1 MSRAVEASR
10 GRAIEAHRS
19 RAVLALVRVAGAMVL
34 LGMVL
39 GAVLVW
45 WLSGVDDRQM
55 AEVWLR
61 QQINRHL
68 NPVAIFQAQQ
78 QAGFVVTGETAEHL
92 AAMKMLTRAGLA
104 GSVLA
109 ALLATGVTLL
119 VRRQWINAAHKASLD
134 QVKRGNRIAT
144 AQELA
149 SLLALATK
157 HGSPIMLGG
166 VPVPPG
172 DEARHM
178 LLAGK
183 SGSGKTTALRA
194 LVRQIDRR
202 GEHALIFDAD
212 GSYVRFF
219 YRAERGDIILNPW
232 DARSARWNPLADV
245 RDIADARRIAAVLI
259 PKPAG
264 LTEGAIWYEQA
275 RAVLAQV
282 MVHLVQQGR
291 AGLDDLAAMLT
302 GASVDELRAVVA
314 GTPAARAFE
323 PGAEKATASVVFM
336 LTGAANI
343 VATLASVDPSAP
355 AFSFDRFYREL
366 DRHDGPAPMIFLA
379 APRRVREAA
388 APIVAAWV
396 DAAASAILQRPLD
409 TAPKAWLFLDELA
422 SLPPIQ
428 SLLVLLPEGRK
439 YHACVVLAFQ
449 SVAQLRQTYTDHGAE
464 IITGQTA
471 TQLLMAVGDTA
482 TAKWGVD
489 LLGTVE
495 VENQR
500 PTETLGSDQDGRGS
514 LATTRER
521 KSLVIDAEL
530 MNLAIGQAYLRV
542 SGQPLALVAID
553 PPQDMPTI
561 APDEVPVAP
570 VIGHAATPPASA
582 PASRIEDR
590 DDWLTGGPF

>member
-10 GRAIEAHRS
+10 GRTIEAHRG
-19 RAVLALVRVAGAMVL
+19 RAVLALVRVAGAMAL
-34 LGMVL
+34 LGMAL
-39 GAVLVW
+39 GTALVW
-45 WLSGVDDRQM
+45 WLSGSDDRLLT
-55 AEVWLR
+55 EVWLR
-61 QQINRHL
+61 QQISRHL

-78 QAGFVVTGETAEHL
+78 QAGLLVAGETAEHL

-109 ALLATGVTLL
+109 VLLATGVTLL
-119 VRRQWINAAHKASLD
+119 VRRQWINAAHKTSRD

-194 LVRQIDRR
+194 IVRQIVRR
-202 GEHALIFDAD
+202 GEHALVFDAD

-264 LTEGAIWYEQA
+264 LTEGMIWYEQA

-282 MVHLVQQGR
+282 MVHLVGEGR

-302 GASVDELRAVVA
+302 SASVDDLRAVVA

-366 DRHDGPAPMIFLA
+366 DHHDGPAPMIFLS

-388 APIVAAWV
+388 APVVAAWV

-439 YHACVVLAFQ
+439 YHACAVLAFQ
-449 SVAQLRQTYTDHGAE
+449 SIAQLRQTYTDHGAE

-521 KSLVIDAEL
+521 KTLVIDAEL

-542 SGQPLALVAID
+542 SGKLALVTID
-553 PPQDMPTI
+553 PPQDMPAI

-570 VIGHAATPPASA
+570 AIGKTATPSTPA